1 MNILVALYKE
11 DCFRVRINGLY
22 SGKVHP
28 NKGLKQGCPLSPVLF
43 GLYLADLG
51 TLLKHS
57 KEGVLIHGQ
66 TISGLLFADDLVLI
80 ARTRDGVKR
89 LSGYCQ
95 TYFEQHGMN
104 INCSKS
110 NVLDLGDIDQPP
122 LHLWSTEG
130 EDLGCLAKPFK
141 YKYNYDI

>member
-1 MNILVALYKE
+1 MASVGFNMNRLVPMYGFSRDQIVAKSDYCSYILYKE

-80 ARTRDGVKR
+80 ARTRDGSVVTAR
-89 LSGYCQ
+89 P
-95 TYFEQHGMN
+95 T
-104 INCSKS
+104 S
-110 NVLDLGDIDQPP
+110 NNM
-122 LHLWSTEG
+122 
-130 EDLGCLAKPFK
+130 A
-141 YKYNYDI
+141 